1 MKRVIILL
9 SSYNGEAFIE
19 EQLQSLT
26 AQTGVTT
33 SIIVRDDGST
43 DGTRDI
49 LDRWQESGT
58 LTWYGGDNI
67 GWADSFMHLLVH
79 APEADYYAFCD
90 QDDIWMPD
98 KLKVAVEHLERHP
111 DTPSLYCSNLL
122 RYQNGKDEGLLLPQ
136 QLHYDIHTAMMKCL
150 TTGCT
155 MVLNKPLADAV
166 RQHAPR
172 HTKAHDFWVYQ
183 VAMAIGQVDY
193 DPIPHIHYRL
203 HEANQVGYKI
213 SFTEVWR
220 RRLQILRRRQRQY
233 DREEA
238 AAELLRCYADQMS
251 ETNRE
256 AVSQVAN
263 YRKSIAQRLRLV
275 TDGRYTMGN
284 IENDFWLKLRILLGK
299 L

>member
-1 MKRVIILL
+1 
-9 SSYNGEAFIE
+9 
-19 EQLQSLT
+19 
-26 AQTGVTT
+26 
-33 SIIVRDDGST
+33 
-43 DGTRDI
+43 
-49 LDRWQESGT
+49 
-58 LTWYGGDNI
+58 
-67 GWADSFMHLLVH
+67 
-79 APEADYYAFCD
+79 
-90 QDDIWMPD
+90 
-98 KLKVAVEHLERHP
+98 
-111 DTPSLYCSNLL
+111 
-122 RYQNGKDEGLLLPQ
+122 
-136 QLHYDIHTAMMKCL
+136 
-150 TTGCT
+150 

-193 DPIPHIHYRL
+193 DPFPHIHYRL